1 VKSLALMR
9 HLVRLVAR
17 KGSLILDPFA
27 GSGSTGVAAA
37 LEGMDYLLV
46 ERERE
51 YVAIA
56 RARLSLD
63 EGEQPRRQASFLPD
77 VV

>member
-1 VKSLALMR
+1 MR

-27 GSGSTGVAAA
+27 GSGTTGVAAA
-37 LEGMDYLLV
+37 LEGMDYLLI

-51 YVAIA
+51 YIGIA
-56 RARLSLD
+56 RARLGLHE
-63 EGEQPRRQASFLPD
+63 EGE
-77 VV
+77 